1 MATLKEL
8 TARVEALEA
17 AYKVKPAVQH
27 TLGLATDAVTFASPK
42 EAMAA
47 GKAAA
52 VAGNRVRIQGNT
64 VYYH

>member
-17 AYKVKPAVQH
+17 VYKAAPAVQH
-27 TLGLATDAVTFASPK
+27 KLGLATDAVTFASPK

-47 GKAAA
+47 GKLAAA
-52 VAGNRVRIQGNT
+52 AGNRIRIQGCT

>member
-8 TARVEALEA
+8 TTRVEALEA
-17 AYKVKPAVQH
+17 AHKAAPAVQH
-27 TLGLATDAVTFASPK
+27 KLGLATDAVTFASSK

-47 GKAAA
+47 GKLAAI
-52 VAGNRVRIQGNT
+52 AGNRVRVQGCT